1 MKLQEIPG
9 TRNVNKVRARDIL
22 IKLLKTNDKEKIL
35 KDKRSCIQRNKDKLM
50 LISYQNQCKLEDSEA
65 TSLKY

>member
-35 KDKRSCIQRNKDKLM
+35 KDKR
-50 LISYQNQCKLEDSEA
+50 
-65 TSLKY
+65 

>member
-9 TRNVNKVRARDIL
+9 TRNVNKVRARHIL

-35 KDKRSCIQRNKDKLM
+35 KDKRYCIQRNKDKLTADF
-50 LISYQNQCKLEDSEA
+50 LSE
-65 TSLKY
+65 TMQTGRQ

>member
-22 IKLLKTNDKEKIL
+22 IKLLKTNDKKIL
-35 KDKRSCIQRNKDKLM
+35 KAAREKGTL
-50 LISYQNQCKLEDSEA
+50 CKGTNIRMAVDFLLE
-65 TSLKY
+65 TM